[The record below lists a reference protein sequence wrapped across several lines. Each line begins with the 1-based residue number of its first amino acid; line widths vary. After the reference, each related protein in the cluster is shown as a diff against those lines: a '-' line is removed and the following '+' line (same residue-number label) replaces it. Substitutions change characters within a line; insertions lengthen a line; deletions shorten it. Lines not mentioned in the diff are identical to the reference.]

1 MHSRAVTRARRP
13 DRPPLPPG
21 FWTIWTSVAID
32 LVGWGIVLPILP
44 LYAEDFTDS
53 KLTIGALVAVFS
65 LMQLVFAPVWGRV
78 SDRVG
83 RKPVLVVSLAGTA
96 LGSLLMGVAW
106 SLPIL
111 FLGRIVDGI
120 SGGSISAAHAAV
132 TDMAAPGQRARLI
145 GLLSAAFGIGFVVG
159 PAIGGLAALE
169 GRHLPFFVAA
179 AIAGINALVAV
190 KRLPET
196 RPVRPPI
203 RDVDADPPYRG
214 PSVHNPMRLGRVQ
227 RLVLVVFVATS
238 AFTAFEATFALFGE
252 DRFDL
257 TIASTSGVFVAVG
270 VCLVFFQAGMVH
282 PVVARL
288 GELGTVRAGLF
299 LNIAG
304 FVLLADAHRWLVL
317 GPALVLITAGQG
329 LLTPAL
335 TSMVAGGARD
345 DRRGAVLGV
354 QQSASALARVAGP
367 IVGTF
372 LFGHVGVGAP
382 FAAGA
387 VLAVAAVAL
396 TVGIPRDVHSEVTAG

>member
-1 MHSRAVTRARRP
+1 M
-13 DRPPLPPG
+13 
-21 FWTIWTSVAID
+21 
-32 LVGWGIVLPILP
+32 
-44 LYAEDFTDS
+44 
-53 KLTIGALVAVFS
+53 
-65 LMQLVFAPVWGRV
+65 
-78 SDRVG
+78 
-83 RKPVLVVSLAGTA
+83 
-96 LGSLLMGVAW
+96 
-106 SLPIL
+106 
-111 FLGRIVDGI
+111 
-120 SGGSISAAHAAV
+120 
-132 TDMAAPGQRARLI
+132 
-145 GLLSAAFGIGFVVG
+145 
-159 PAIGGLAALE
+159 
-169 GRHLPFFVAA
+169 
-179 AIAGINALVAV
+179 
-190 KRLPET
+190 
-196 RPVRPPI
+196 
-203 RDVDADPPYRG
+203 
-214 PSVHNPMRLGRVQ
+214 Q
-227 RLVLVVFVATS
+227 RLVLVVFVAPS

>member
-21 FWTIWTSVAID
+21 FGTIWTSVAID

-53 KLTIGALVAVFS
+53 KVTIGLLVAVFS

-83 RKPVLVVSLAGTA
+83 RKPVLIVSLAGTA

-106 SLPIL
+106 SLPVL

-179 AIAGINALVAV
+179 AIAGINAIVAV

-196 RPVRPPI
+196 RPVPSVRV
-203 RDVDADPPYRG
+203 VDASPPHG
-214 PSVHNPMRLGRVQ
+214 GSTVQNPMLSRVQ

-257 TIASTSGVFVAVG
+257 TIAGTSGVFVVVG
-270 VCLVFFQAGMVH
+270 LSLVFFQAGMVH

-299 LNIAG
+299 LNVVG
-304 FVLLADAHRWLVL
+304 FVLLADAHSWVVL
-317 GPALVLITAGQG
+317 APALVLITAGQG

-345 DRRGAVLGV
+345 DRRGAVLGM

-387 VLAVAAVAL
+387 VLAVIAVAL
-396 TVGIPRDVHSEVTAG
+396 TARIPGGVHSEVTAG